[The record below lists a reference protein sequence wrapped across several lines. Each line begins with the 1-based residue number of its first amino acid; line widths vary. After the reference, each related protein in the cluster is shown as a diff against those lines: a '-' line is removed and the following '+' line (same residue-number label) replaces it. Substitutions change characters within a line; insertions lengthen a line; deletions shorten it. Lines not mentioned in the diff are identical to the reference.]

1 MPPTPG
7 PRPFSPRPSPI
18 STTDVARAGRRL
30 GFPTVLGG
38 EAWWE
43 EDRPAEGGRRTVVHR
58 AADGTLT
65 DLLPAPWDA
74 RTRVHEYGGRS
85 YVVVPGHGLVFAH
98 HPDQRLYLARSHAGG
113 EPGTDRP
120 RPVTPEPREPGA
132 LRYADL
138 RYADLRVQDGPD
150 GAGSAGGPGGAGG
163 AGGPR
168 VWCVRERHDQD
179 AKVTRSIVAVEL
191 TGTGEIAELVTGSDF
206 YASPTPS
213 PDGRHLAYIC
223 WNHPN
228 MPWTGTEL
236 RVTRLS
242 DGATWTV
249 MGGPAESVLAPLWS
263 DERRLYAISDRSG
276 WWNLYRADISGSS
289 CEPVFPAE
297 EEFAGPLWQL
307 GGLPYAMLGDGRLA
321 VLHGRGDLRMGVLD
335 PEAGTLTDLD
345 VPFVGWAP
353 VLDAD
358 GDVLIGLGY
367 REGAPRSVVRI
378 HAATTAD
385 TADDADDADAIGPG
399 PGHAVG
405 PGQADRAGH
414 AGHAG
419 RSRQAG
425 RSDRASH
432 ADRAD
437 ELRREVEG
445 VAAGVLP
452 APRAVQFEAVELE
465 AVQFEAMQQEAMK
478 FGAGGFGAGE
488 LGAGELGAEGFG
500 AAPGTRR
507 VHAYLHPPEQAD
519 EGGAPYVV
527 FVHGGPTGHAT
538 SEFSL
543 EKAFFTSRGIGVID
557 VNYGG
562 SSGYGRAYRERL
574 RGRWGVIDVEDVIAA
589 AKWLVAEGLADPAR
603 IAVRGASA
611 GGWTVMA
618 ACAAS
623 DVFAGGVSVA
633 GVSTLRPLVAAT
645 HDFES
650 RYVEWLVG
658 PEDRYGEREP
668 LARADRVNCPMLLMQ
683 GLADPVVP
691 PAQSRAFAERLL
703 ARGVP
708 CTYLTFEG
716 EAHGF
721 RRLETRAAA
730 LAAELSF
737 YLQIFR

>member
-7 PRPFSPRPSPI
+7 PRSFSPRPSPI
-18 STTDVARAGRRL
+18 STTDVARAGLRL
-30 GFPTVLGG
+30 GFPTVLGR
-38 EAWWE
+38 ETWWE
-43 EDRPAEGGRRTVVHR
+43 EDRAAEGGRRTVVHR
-58 AADGTLT
+58 AADGALT

-98 HPDQRLYLARSHAGG
+98 HPDQRLYLARPRAGG
-113 EPGTDRP
+113 EPGSGAERP
-120 RPVTPEPREPGA
+120 RPVTPEPDEPGA

-138 RYADLRVQDGPD
+138 RVQNGPD
-150 GAGSAGGPGGAGG
+150 
-163 AGGPR
+163 GPR
-168 VWCVRERHDQD
+168 VWCVRERHHQD
-179 AKVTRSIVAVEL
+179 AKVTRSIVSVAL
-191 TGTGEIAELVTGSDF
+191 TGAGDVTEQVTGSDF

-223 WNHPN
+223 WNHPH

-242 DGATWTV
+242 DGVTRTV
-249 MGGPAESVLAPLWS
+249 MGGPAESVLAPLWC
-263 DERRLYAISDRSG
+263 DERRLYAVSDRSG

-289 CEPVFPAE
+289 CEALCPAE

-307 GGLPYAMLGDGRLA
+307 GGLPYAVLGDGRLA
-321 VLHGRGDLRMGVLD
+321 VLHGRGDLRLGVLD
-335 PEAGTLTDLD
+335 AETGTLTDLD
-345 VPFVGWAP
+345 VPFQGWAP

-358 GDVLIGLGY
+358 GDVLVGLGY
-367 REGAPRSVVRI
+367 RAGAPRSVVRI
-378 HAATTAD
+378 DAAGGSRA
-385 TADDADDADAIGPG
+385 PG
-399 PGHAVG
+399 
-405 PGQADRAGH
+405 D
-414 AGHAG
+414 AG
-419 RSRQAG
+419 RAE
-425 RSDRASH
+425 
-432 ADRAD
+432 
-437 ELRREVEG
+437 ELRREIEDVP
-445 VAAGVLP
+445 AGVLP
-452 APRAVQFEAVELE
+452 VPRTVEFEAVGSE
-465 AVQFEAMQQEAMK
+465 AVGFEAGP
-478 FGAGGFGAGE
+478 GA
-488 LGAGELGAEGFG
+488 
-500 AAPGTRR
+500 R
-507 VHAYLHPPEQAD
+507 VHAYLYPPEQPD
-519 EGGAPYVV
+519 VGGAPYVV

-538 SEFSL
+538 SELSL

-574 RGRWGVIDVEDVIAA
+574 RGRWGVTDVEDVIAA

-618 ACAAS
+618 ACGAS
-623 DVFAGGVSVA
+623 DVFAGGVSMA
-633 GVSTLRPLVAAT
+633 GVSALGPLVAAT

-668 LARADRVNCPMLLMQ
+668 LARAHRVNCPMLLMQ

-691 PAQSRAFAERLL
+691 PAQSQAFAERLM

-721 RRLETRAAA
+721 RRLETKAAA

>member
-7 PRPFSPRPSPI
+7 PRSFSPRPSPI
-18 STTDVARAGRRL
+18 STTDVARAGLRL
-30 GFPTVLGG
+30 GFPTVLGR
-38 EAWWE
+38 ETWWE
-43 EDRPAEGGRRTVVHR
+43 EDRAAEGGRRTVVHR
-58 AADGTLT
+58 AADGALT

-98 HPDQRLYLARSHAGG
+98 HPDQRLYLARPRAGG
-113 EPGTDRP
+113 EPGSGAERP
-120 RPVTPEPREPGA
+120 RPITPEPDEPGA
-132 LRYADL
+132 L

-150 GAGSAGGPGGAGG
+150 G
-163 AGGPR
+163 PR
-168 VWCVRERHDQD
+168 VWCVRERHHQD
-179 AKVTRSIVAVEL
+179 AKVTRSIVSVAL
-191 TGTGEIAELVTGSDF
+191 TGAGDVTEQVTGSDF

-223 WNHPN
+223 WNHPH

-242 DGATWTV
+242 DGATRTV
-249 MGGPAESVLAPLWS
+249 MGGPAESVLAPLWC
-263 DERRLYAISDRSG
+263 DERRLYAVSDRSG
-276 WWNLYRADISGSS
+276 WWNLYRADVSGSS
-289 CEPVFPAE
+289 CEAICLAE

-307 GGLPYAMLGDGRLA
+307 GGLPYAVLGDGRLA
-321 VLHGRGDLRMGVLD
+321 VLHGRGDLRLGVLD
-335 PEAGTLTDLD
+335 PETGTLTDLD
-345 VPFVGWAP
+345 VPFEGWAP

-358 GDVLIGLGY
+358 GDVLAGLGY
-367 REGAPRSVVRI
+367 RTGAPRSVVRI
-378 HAATTAD
+378 D
-385 TADDADDADAIGPG
+385 TADVAGGTGRAGR
-399 PGHAVG
+399 
-405 PGQADRAGH
+405 ADRAE
-414 AGHAG
+414 
-419 RSRQAG
+419 
-425 RSDRASH
+425 
-432 ADRAD
+432 
-437 ELRREVEG
+437 ELRREIEDVP
-445 VAAGVLP
+445 AGVLP
-452 APRAVQFEAVELE
+452 VPRAVEFEAVEFEAAEFEAAEFEAAGLE
-465 AVQFEAMQQEAMK
+465 A
-478 FGAGGFGAGE
+478 G
-488 LGAGELGAEGFG
+488 
-500 AAPGTRR
+500 PGTR
-507 VHAYLHPPEQAD
+507 VHAYLYPPQQAD
-519 EGGAPYVV
+519 VGGAPYVV

-538 SEFSL
+538 SELSL

-574 RGRWGVIDVEDVIAA
+574 RGQWGVTDVEDVITA

-618 ACAAS
+618 ACGAS

-633 GVSTLRPLVAAT
+633 GVSALGPLVAAT

-691 PAQSRAFAERLL
+691 PAQSQAFAERLM

-721 RRLETRAAA
+721 RRLETKAAA

>member
-7 PRPFSPRPSPI
+7 PRSFSPRPSPI
-18 STTDVARAGRRL
+18 STADVARAGLRL

-38 EAWWE
+38 ETWWE

-98 HPDQRLYLARSHAGG
+98 HPDQRLYLARSHGGG
-113 EPGTDRP
+113 EPGSGAERP
-120 RPVTPEPREPGA
+120 RPVTPEPDEPGV
-132 LRYADL
+132 L
-138 RYADLRVQDGPD
+138 RYADLRVQD
-150 GAGSAGGPGGAGG
+150 AGGP
-163 AGGPR
+163 GGPR
-168 VWCVRERHDQD
+168 VWCVRERHHQD
-179 AKVTRSIVAVEL
+179 AKVTRSIVAVEPA
-191 TGTGEIAELVTGSDF
+191 GAGDVAELVTGSDF

-223 WNHPN
+223 WNHPR

-249 MGGPAESVLAPLWS
+249 MGGPAESVLAPVWC

-276 WWNLYRADISGSS
+276 WWNLYRADMSGSS
-289 CEPVFPAE
+289 CEPLYPAE

-307 GGLPYAMLGDGRLA
+307 GGLPYAVLGDGRLA
-321 VLHGRGDLRMGVLD
+321 VLHGRGDLRLGVLD
-335 PEAGTLTDLD
+335 PETGTLTDLD
-345 VPFVGWAP
+345 VPFEGWAP

-358 GDVLIGLGY
+358 GDVLAGLGY
-367 REGAPRSVVRI
+367 RAGAPRSVVRI
-378 HAATTAD
+378 DAAGA
-385 TADDADDADAIGPG
+385 
-399 PGHAVG
+399 
-405 PGQADRAGH
+405 AGH
-414 AGHAG
+414 SAGAGHAG
-419 RSRQAG
+419 RTG
-425 RSDRASH
+425 RAV
-432 ADRAD
+432 
-437 ELRREVEG
+437 ELRREIEDVP
-445 VAAGVLP
+445 AGVLP
-452 APRAVQFEAVELE
+452 APLAVEFEAVEIGGVE
-465 AVQFEAMQQEAMK
+465 I
-478 FGAGGFGAGE
+478 GAG
-488 LGAGELGAEGFG
+488 
-500 AAPGTRR
+500 PGMR
-507 VHAYLHPPEQAD
+507 VHAYLYPPDQAD

-538 SEFSL
+538 SELSL

-574 RGRWGVIDVEDVIAA
+574 RGRWGVTDVEDVIAA

-618 ACAAS
+618 ACGAS

-633 GVSTLRPLVAAT
+633 GVSALGPLVAAT

-668 LARADRVNCPMLLMQ
+668 LARADQVNCPMLLMQ

-721 RRLETRAAA
+721 RRLETKAAA

>member
-1 MPPTPG
+1 MPPAPG
-7 PRPFSPRPSPI
+7 PRPFSPRPSSI
-18 STTDVARAGRRL
+18 STADVARAGLRL

-38 EAWWE
+38 ETWWE

-58 AADGTLT
+58 AADGSLT

-85 YVVVPGHGLVFAH
+85 YAVVPGHGIVFAH
-98 HPDQRLYLARSHAGG
+98 HTDQRLYLARPPAGG
-113 EPGTDRP
+113 EPGPGAERP
-120 RPVTPEPREPGA
+120 RPVTPEPDEPGA

-138 RYADLRVQDGPD
+138 RVQDG
-150 GAGSAGGPGGAGG
+150 AGGT
-163 AGGPR
+163 GGPR
-168 VWCVRERHDQD
+168 VWCVRERHHQD
-179 AKVTRSIVAVEL
+179 AKVTRSIVAVEP
-191 TGTGEIAELVTGSDF
+191 TGTGEVAEVITGCDF

-223 WNHPN
+223 WNHPH
-228 MPWTGTEL
+228 MPWTRTEL

-242 DGATWTV
+242 DGATRTV
-249 MGGPAESVLAPLWS
+249 LGGLAESVLAPLWC
-263 DERRLYAISDRSG
+263 DERRLYAVSDRSG

-289 CEPVFPAE
+289 CEALWPAE

-307 GGLPYAMLGDGRLA
+307 GGLPYAVLGDGRLA
-321 VLHGRGDLRMGVLD
+321 VLHGRGDLRLGVLD
-335 PEAGTLTDLD
+335 PETRTLVDLD
-345 VPFVGWAP
+345 VPFQGWAP
-353 VLDAD
+353 VLHAD
-358 GDVLIGLGY
+358 GDVLVGLGY
-367 REGAPRSVVRI
+367 RSGAPRSVVRI
-378 HAATTAD
+378 D
-385 TADDADDADAIGPG
+385 TAGGPDDPSDAGDAHGEG
-399 PGHAVG
+399 AREGVG
-405 PGQADRAGH
+405 DAAQAGGTALAARAGGAARAPR
-414 AGHAG
+414 AGLAGGAGLVGRAALAG
-419 RSRQAG
+419 RSE
-425 RSDRASH
+425 
-432 ADRAD
+432 
-437 ELRREVEG
+437 ELRREIDDVP
-445 VAAGVLP
+445 AGVLP
-452 APRAVQFEAVELE
+452 APRVVEF
-465 AVQFEAMQQEAMK
+465 V
-478 FGAGGFGAGE
+478 AG
-488 LGAGELGAEGFG
+488 
-500 AAPGTRR
+500 PDVR
-507 VHAYLHPPEQAD
+507 VHAYLYPPEQPD
-519 EGGAPYVV
+519 EGGVPYVV

-538 SEFSL
+538 SELSL

-574 RGRWGVIDVEDVIAA
+574 RGRWGVTDVEDVIAA

-618 ACAAS
+618 ACGAS

-633 GVSTLRPLVAAT
+633 GVSALGPLVAAT

-721 RRLETRAAA
+721 RRLETKAAA

>member
-18 STTDVARAGRRL
+18 STTDVARAGLRL
-30 GFPTVLGG
+30 GFPSVLGR
-38 EAWWE
+38 ETWWE

-85 YVVVPGHGLVFAH
+85 YVVVPRHGLVFAH
-98 HPDQRLYLARSHAGG
+98 HPDQRLYLAPSR
-113 EPGTDRP
+113 PGDGPDPAAERP
-120 RPVTPEPREPGA
+120 VPVTPAPDAPGA
-132 LRYADL
+132 L

-150 GAGSAGGPGGAGG
+150 G
-163 AGGPR
+163 PR
-168 VWCVRERHDQD
+168 VWCVRERHRQD
-179 AKVTRSIVAVEL
+179 AEVTRSIVSVAL
-191 TGTGEIAELVTGSDF
+191 SGAGDVTEWAAGSDF

-223 WNHPN
+223 WNHPH

-249 MGGPAESVLAPLWS
+249 MGGPDESVLAPLWCG
-263 DERRLYAISDRSG
+263 ERHLYAVSDRSG
-276 WWNLYRADISGSS
+276 WWNLYRADVSGSS
-289 CEPVFPAE
+289 CEALCPLD
-297 EEFAGPLWQL
+297 EEFAGPPWQL
-307 GGLPYAMLGDGRLA
+307 GGLPYAVLGDGRIA
-321 VLHGRGDLRMGVLD
+321 VPHGRGDLRLGVLD
-335 PEAGTLTDLD
+335 PETGRLSDLD
-345 VPFVGWAP
+345 VPYRGWSP
-353 VLDAD
+353 VLDTD
-358 GDVLIGLGY
+358 GDVLVGIGYGPDV
-367 REGAPRSVVRI
+367 PRSVVRI
-378 HAATTAD
+378 DPTG
-385 TADDADDADAIGPG
+385 DAG
-399 PGHAVG
+399 
-405 PGQADRAGH
+405 RAG
-414 AGHAG
+414 
-419 RSRQAG
+419 
-425 RSDRASH
+425 RAE
-432 ADRAD
+432 
-437 ELRREVEG
+437 ELRREIDDVP
-445 VAAGVLP
+445 AGVLP
-452 APRAVQFEAVELE
+452 VPRAVEFEA
-465 AVQFEAMQQEAMK
+465 
-478 FGAGGFGAGE
+478 G
-488 LGAGELGAEGFG
+488 
-500 AAPGTRR
+500 PGMR
-507 VHAYLHPPEQAD
+507 VHAYLYPPEGAD

-538 SEFSL
+538 SEL
-543 EKAFFTSRGIGVID
+543 GLDKAFLTSRGIGVID

-574 RGRWGVIDVEDVIAA
+574 RGRWGVTDVEDVVAA

-618 ACAAS
+618 ACGAS

-633 GVSTLRPLVAAT
+633 GVSALAPLVAAT

-658 PEDRYGEREP
+658 PEDRYAEREP
-668 LARADRVNCPMLLMQ
+668 LALADRVTCPMLLMQ

-691 PAQSRAFAERLL
+691 PAQSQAFADRLT

-737 YLQIFR
+737 YLQIFG

>member
-18 STTDVARAGRRL
+18 STTDVARTGLRL
-30 GFPTVLGG
+30 GFPTVLGR
-38 EAWWE
+38 ETWWE

-58 AADGTLT
+58 AADGALT

-85 YVVVPGHGLVFAH
+85 YAVVPGHGIVFAH
-98 HPDQRLYLARSHAGG
+98 HPDQRLYLARPRAGG
-113 EPGTDRP
+113 EPGLGTERP
-120 RPVTPEPREPGA
+120 RPITPEPDEPGA

-138 RYADLRVQDGPD
+138 RVQDG
-150 GAGSAGGPGGAGG
+150 AGGPD
-163 AGGPR
+163 GPR
-168 VWCVRERHDQD
+168 VWCVRERHHQD
-179 AKVTRSIVAVEL
+179 ATVTRSIVSVEP
-191 TGTGEIAELVTGSDF
+191 TGAGEIAEWVAGSDF

-213 PDGRHLAYIC
+213 PDGSHLAYIC
-223 WNHPN
+223 WNHPR

-249 MGGPAESVLAPLWS
+249 MGGPAESVLAPLWC

-276 WWNLYRADISGSS
+276 WWNLYRADMSGSS
-289 CEPVFPAE
+289 CEALCPAE

-307 GGLPYAMLGDGRLA
+307 GGLPYAALGDGRLA
-321 VLHGRGDLRMGVLD
+321 VLHGRGDLRLGVLD
-335 PEAGTLTDLD
+335 PETGTLTDLD
-345 VPFVGWAP
+345 VPYPGWAP

-358 GDVLIGLGY
+358 GDVLVGIGYGPD
-367 REGAPRSVVRI
+367 APRSVVRI
-378 HAATTAD
+378 DPAAGGAE
-385 TADDADDADAIGPG
+385 
-399 PGHAVG
+399 AV
-405 PGQADRAGH
+405 R
-414 AGHAG
+414 
-419 RSRQAG
+419 REI
-425 RSDRASH
+425 
-432 ADRAD
+432 D
-437 ELRREVEG
+437 ELPG
-445 VAAGVLP
+445 AAVLP
-452 APRAVQFEAVELE
+452 MPRAVEFGAVE
-465 AVQFEAMQQEAMK
+465 
-478 FGAGGFGAGE
+478 FGAVEFDTAS
-488 LGAGELGAEGFG
+488 
-500 AAPGTRR
+500 GTS
-507 VHAYLHPPEQAD
+507 VHAYLYPPQQAD

-527 FVHGGPTGHAT
+527 FVHGGPTAHAT
-538 SEFSL
+538 SELSL

-574 RGRWGVIDVEDVIAA
+574 RGRWGVTDVEDVVAA
-589 AKWLVAEGLADPAR
+589 AKWLVAEGLADPGR
-603 IAVRGASA
+603 IAVRGGSA

-618 ACAAS
+618 ACGAS

-633 GVSTLRPLVAAT
+633 GVSALAPLVAAT

-668 LARADRVNCPMLLMQ
+668 LARADQVNCPMLLMQ

-691 PAQSRAFAERLL
+691 PAQSRAFAERLM

-721 RRLETRAAA
+721 RRLETKAAA

>member
-18 STTDVARAGRRL
+18 STTDVARAGLRL
-30 GFPTVLGG
+30 GFPSVLGA
-38 EAWWE
+38 ETWWE

-58 AADGTLT
+58 AADGALT

-85 YVVVPGHGLVFAH
+85 YVVVPGHGIVFAH
-98 HPDQRLYLARSHAGG
+98 HPDQRLYLARPRAGG
-113 EPGTDRP
+113 EPGLGAAEPP
-120 RPVTPEPREPGA
+120 RPVTPEPDEPGA

-138 RYADLRVQDGPD
+138 RIQDGP
-150 GAGSAGGPGGAGG
+150 
-163 AGGPR
+163 GGPR
-168 VWCVRERHDQD
+168 VWCVRERHHED
-179 AKVTRSIVAVEL
+179 AKVTRSIVAVDP
-191 TGTGEIAELVTGSDF
+191 TGDGEVAELVTGSDF

-213 PDGRHLAYIC
+213 PDGRHLAYVC
-223 WNHPN
+223 WNHPH

-249 MGGPAESVLAPLWS
+249 MGGPAESVLAPLWC
-263 DERRLYAISDRSG
+263 DERRLYAVSDRSG
-276 WWNLYRADISGSS
+276 WYNLYRADISGSS
-289 CEPVFPAE
+289 FEAPCPAE

-307 GGLPYAMLGDGRLA
+307 GGLPYAVLGDGRLA
-321 VLHGRGDLRMGVLD
+321 VLHGRGDLRLGVLD
-335 PEAGTLTDLD
+335 PETGTLTDLD
-345 VPFVGWAP
+345 VPFQGWAP
-353 VLDAD
+353 ALDAD

-367 REGAPRSVVRI
+367 RAGAPRSVVRI
-378 HAATTAD
+378 DAADA
-385 TADDADDADAIGPG
+385 ADDADDAG
-399 PGHAVG
+399 
-405 PGQADRAGH
+405 RAGR
-414 AGHAG
+414 AG
-419 RSRQAG
+419 RAE
-425 RSDRASH
+425 
-432 ADRAD
+432 
-437 ELRREVEG
+437 ELRREIDDIP
-445 VAAGVLP
+445 AGVLP
-452 APRAVQFEAVELE
+452 APRAVEFATAEFGTAGVRTAEFEA
-465 AVQFEAMQQEAMK
+465 
-478 FGAGGFGAGE
+478 GAGM
-488 LGAGELGAEGFG
+488 
-500 AAPGTRR
+500 R
-507 VHAYLHPPEQAD
+507 VHAYLYPPEQAD

-538 SEFSL
+538 SELSL

-574 RGRWGVIDVEDVIAA
+574 RGRWGVTDVEDVVAA
-589 AKWLVAEGLADPAR
+589 ARWLVAEGLADPAR

-633 GVSTLRPLVAAT
+633 GVSALGPLVAAT

-658 PEDRYGEREP
+658 PENRYGEREP
-668 LARADRVNCPMLLMQ
+668 LARADQVNCPMLLMQ

-691 PAQSRAFAERLL
+691 PAQSQAFAERLM

-708 CTYLTFEG
+708 CTFLTFEG

-721 RRLETRAAA
+721 RRLETKAAA

>member
-1 MPPTPG
+1 
-7 PRPFSPRPSPI
+7 
-18 STTDVARAGRRL
+18 
-30 GFPTVLGG
+30 
-38 EAWWE
+38 
-43 EDRPAEGGRRTVVHR
+43 
-58 AADGTLT
+58 
-65 DLLPAPWDA
+65 
-74 RTRVHEYGGRS
+74 
-85 YVVVPGHGLVFAH
+85 
-98 HPDQRLYLARSHAGG
+98 
-113 EPGTDRP
+113 
-120 RPVTPEPREPGA
+120 
-132 LRYADL
+132 
-138 RYADLRVQDGPD
+138 
-150 GAGSAGGPGGAGG
+150 
-163 AGGPR
+163 
-168 VWCVRERHDQD
+168 
-179 AKVTRSIVAVEL
+179 
-191 TGTGEIAELVTGSDF
+191 
-206 YASPTPS
+206 
-213 PDGRHLAYIC
+213 
-223 WNHPN
+223 

-321 VLHGRGDLRMGVLD
+321 VLHGRGDLRLGVLD
-335 PEAGTLTDLD
+335 PKAGTLTDLD

-378 HAATTAD
+378 HATADATADATT
-385 TADDADDADAIGPG
+385 TDADADVIG

-405 PGQADRAGH
+405 RGQADRAGH

-425 RSDRASH
+425 RSDRATH

-452 APRAVQFEAVELE
+452 APRAVQFEAV
-465 AVQFEAMQQEAMK
+465 QQEAMK
-478 FGAGGFGAGE
+478 FGAVASEAGGFGAGQ
-488 LGAGELGAEGFG
+488 LGAGGLG

-574 RGRWGVIDVEDVIAA
+574 RGRWGVTDVEDVIAA

-633 GVSTLRPLVAAT
+633 GVSTLGPLVAAT

>member
-1 MPPTPG
+1 M
-7 PRPFSPRPSPI
+7 
-18 STTDVARAGRRL
+18 ARSGLRL

-38 EAWWE
+38 ETWWE

-58 AADGTLT
+58 AADGALT

-85 YVVVPGHGLVFAH
+85 YVVVPGHGVVFAH
-98 HPDQRLYLARSHAGG
+98 HADQRLYLARVSGSRA
-113 EPGTDRP
+113 ERP
-120 RPVTPEPREPGA
+120 RPITPEPKEPAA

-138 RYADLRVQDGPD
+138 RVHGGPD
-150 GAGSAGGPGGAGG
+150 G
-163 AGGPR
+163 PR
-168 VWCVRERHDQD
+168 LWCVRERHHQD
-179 AKVTRSIVAVEL
+179 AEVTRSIVSVAL
-191 TGTGEIAELVTGSDF
+191 TGDHEITEWVTGSDF

-213 PDGRHLAYIC
+213 PDGRHLAYVC
-223 WNHPN
+223 WSHPH
-228 MPWTGTEL
+228 MPWTSTEL

-242 DGATWTV
+242 DGATRLV
-249 MGGPAESVLAPLWS
+249 MGGRDESVLAPVWC
-263 DERRLYAISDRSG
+263 DDRRLYVVSDRSG
-276 WWNLYRADISGSS
+276 WWNLYRADVSTAA
-289 CEPVFPAE
+289 CEALCPAE

-307 GGLPYAMLGDGRLA
+307 GGLPYAVLDGGRLA
-321 VLHGRGDLRMGVLD
+321 VLHGHGDLRLGILD
-335 PEAGTLTDLD
+335 PDTGTLRDLD
-345 VPFVGWAP
+345 VPFRGWSP

-358 GDVLIGLGY
+358 GGTLAGIGYGPD
-367 REGAPRSVVRI
+367 RPRTVVRI
-378 HAATTAD
+378 D
-385 TADDADDADAIGPG
+385 TATG
-399 PGHAVG
+399 
-405 PGQADRAGH
+405 RA
-414 AGHAG
+414 
-419 RSRQAG
+419 
-425 RSDRASH
+425 
-432 ADRAD
+432 
-437 ELRREVEG
+437 EEVRREIEDLP
-445 VAAGVLP
+445 AAAVLP
-452 APRAVQFEAVELE
+452 VPCAVEFKTVEFKTAEFETAEFEAVE
-465 AVQFEAMQQEAMK
+465 FEAAEPRAVD
-478 FGAGGFGAGE
+478 FDGGAGG
-488 LGAGELGAEGFG
+488 
-500 AAPGTRR
+500 R
-507 VHAYLHPPEQAD
+507 VHAYLYPPRQAD

-527 FVHGGPTGHAT
+527 FVHGGPTSHAT
-538 SEFSL
+538 SELSL

-562 SSGYGRAYRERL
+562 STGYGRAYRERL
-574 RGRWGVIDVEDVIAA
+574 RGRWGVTDVEDVIAA
-589 AKWLVAEGLADPAR
+589 AKWLIAEGLADPAR

-618 ACAAS
+618 ACGAS

-633 GVSTLRPLVAAT
+633 GVSALAPLVAAT

-691 PAQSRAFAERLL
+691 PSQSRAFADRLM
-703 ARGVP
+703 ARGVL

>member
-7 PRPFSPRPSPI
+7 PRSFSPRPSPI
-18 STTDVARAGRRL
+18 STTDVARAGLRL

-38 EAWWE
+38 ETWWE

-58 AADGTLT
+58 ATDGVLT

-85 YVVVPGHGLVFAH
+85 YVVVPGHGIVFAH
-98 HPDQRLYLARSHAGG
+98 HPDQRLYLARSRAGG
-113 EPGTDRP
+113 EPGPGAEPP
-120 RPVTPEPREPGA
+120 RPVTPEPDAPGA

-138 RYADLRVQDGPD
+138 RVEDGPD
-150 GAGSAGGPGGAGG
+150 
-163 AGGPR
+163 GPR
-168 VWCVRERHDQD
+168 VWCVRERHHQD
-179 AKVTRSIVAVEL
+179 AKVTRSIVAVEP
-191 TGTGEIAELVTGSDF
+191 TGAGEVAEQVTGSDF

-223 WNHPN
+223 WNHPH

-249 MGGPAESVLAPLWS
+249 MGGPAESVLAPRWC
-263 DERRLYAISDRSG
+263 DERRLYAVSDRSG

-289 CEPVFPAE
+289 CEALCPAE

-307 GGLPYAMLGDGRLA
+307 GGLPYAVLGDGRLA
-321 VLHGRGDLRMGVLD
+321 VLHGRGDLRLGVLD
-335 PEAGTLTDLD
+335 PETGTLADLD
-345 VPFVGWAP
+345 VPFAGWAP

-358 GDVLIGLGY
+358 GDVLVGLGY
-367 REGAPRSVVRI
+367 RAGAPRSVVRI
-378 HAATTAD
+378 DAAEGSGDAGRAAGTAD
-385 TADDADDADAIGPG
+385 TG
-399 PGHAVG
+399 
-405 PGQADRAGH
+405 RAE
-414 AGHAG
+414 
-419 RSRQAG
+419 
-425 RSDRASH
+425 
-432 ADRAD
+432 
-437 ELRREVEG
+437 ELRREIEDVP
-445 VAAGVLP
+445 ADVLP
-452 APRAVQFEAVELE
+452 APCVVEFGAVDFEA
-465 AVQFEAMQQEAMK
+465 
-478 FGAGGFGAGE
+478 G
-488 LGAGELGAEGFG
+488 
-500 AAPGTRR
+500 PGMR
-507 VHAYLHPPEQAD
+507 VHAYLYPPEQAD

-538 SEFSL
+538 SELSL
-543 EKAFFTSRGIGVID
+543 EKAFFTSRGIGVLD

-574 RGRWGVIDVEDVIAA
+574 RGRWGVTDVEDVVAA
-589 AKWLVAEGLADPAR
+589 AKWLAAEGLADPAR

-618 ACAAS
+618 ACGAS

-633 GVSTLRPLVAAT
+633 GVSALGPLVAAT

-668 LARADRVNCPMLLMQ
+668 LARADQVNCPMLLMQ

-691 PAQSRAFAERLL
+691 PAQSQAFAERLM

-721 RRLETRAAA
+721 RRLETKAAA

>member
-1 MPPTPG
+1 MPPSPG
-7 PRPFSPRPSPI
+7 LRPFSPRPSPI
-18 STTDVARAGRRL
+18 STTDVARAGLRL

-38 EAWWE
+38 EIWWE

-58 AADGTLT
+58 AADGTLH
-65 DLLPAPWDA
+65 DLLPAPWDV

-85 YVVVPGHGLVFAH
+85 YLVVPGHGMVFAH
-98 HPDQRLYLARSHAGG
+98 HPDQRLYLARPRPAGG
-113 EPGTDRP
+113 PGTEPGPQRP
-120 RPVTPEPREPGA
+120 RPITPEPDEPAG

-138 RYADLRVQDGPD
+138 RFQDGPD
-150 GAGSAGGPGGAGG
+150 
-163 AGGPR
+163 GPR
-168 VWCVRERHDQD
+168 VWCVRERHHQHG
-179 AKVTRSIVAVEL
+179 KVTRSIVSVAL
-191 TGTGEIAELVTGSDF
+191 TGDGEIAEWVTGSDF

-223 WNHPN
+223 WNHPH
-228 MPWTGTEL
+228 MPWSRAEL

-249 MGGPAESVLAPLWS
+249 MGGPEESVLAPMWC
-263 DERRLYAISDRSG
+263 DDRRLYAVSDRSG
-276 WWNLYRADISGSS
+276 WWNLYRADITGSS
-289 CEPVFPAE
+289 CEALCPAE

-307 GGLPYAMLGDGRLA
+307 GGLPYAALGDGRLA
-321 VLHGRGDLRMGVLD
+321 VLHGRGDLRLGVLD
-335 PEAGTLTDLD
+335 PDTGVLTDLD
-345 VPFVGWAP
+345 VPFDGWSP

-358 GDVLIGLGY
+358 GDVLAGIGYGPLV
-367 REGAPRSVVRI
+367 PRTVVRI
-378 HAATTAD
+378 GLATG
-385 TADDADDADAIGPG
+385 DAEE
-399 PGHAVG
+399 V
-405 PGQADRAGH
+405 
-414 AGHAG
+414 
-419 RSRQAG
+419 
-425 RSDRASH
+425 
-432 ADRAD
+432 
-437 ELRREVEG
+437 RREID
-445 VAAGVLP
+445 VLP
-452 APRAVQFEAVELE
+452 PADVLPVPRTVEFEA
-465 AVQFEAMQQEAMK
+465 AS
-478 FGAGGFGAGE
+478 G
-488 LGAGELGAEGFG
+488 
-500 AAPGTRR
+500 RR
-507 VHAYLHPPEQAD
+507 VHAYLYPPDQPD

-527 FVHGGPTGHAT
+527 FVHGGPTGHVT
-538 SEFSL
+538 SELSL

-574 RGRWGVIDVEDVIAA
+574 RGLWGVTDVEDTIAA

-618 ACAAS
+618 ACGAS

-633 GVSTLRPLVAAT
+633 GVSVLAPLVAAT

-668 LARADRVNCPMLLMQ
+668 LARADRVSCPMLLMQ
-683 GLADPVVP
+683 GLADPIVP
-691 PAQSRAFAERLL
+691 PAQSRAFAEQLT

-721 RRLETRAAA
+721 RKLQTRAAA

>member
-7 PRPFSPRPSPI
+7 PRPFSPRPSSI
-18 STTDVARAGRRL
+18 SNADVARAGRRL
-30 GFPTVLGG
+30 GFPTALGG
-38 EAWWE
+38 ETWWE

-58 AADGTLT
+58 AADGSLA

-85 YVVVPGHGLVFAH
+85 YAVVPGHGIVFAH
-98 HPDQRLYLARSHAGG
+98 HADQRLYLAGPRTRG
-113 EPGTDRP
+113 EPGGPGAERP
-120 RPVTPEPREPGA
+120 RPVTPEPDEPGT
-132 LRYADL
+132 L
-138 RYADLRVQDGPD
+138 RYADLRVQD
-150 GAGSAGGPGGAGG
+150 G

-168 VWCVRERHDQD
+168 VWCVRERHHHD
-179 AKVTRSIVAVEL
+179 AKVTRSIVAVDP
-191 TGTGEIAELVTGSDF
+191 TGAAEVAEVVTGSDF

-223 WNHPN
+223 WNHPH

-249 MGGPAESVLAPLWS
+249 LGGTAESVLAPVWC
-263 DERRLYAISDRSG
+263 DERRLYAVSDRSG
-276 WWNLYRADISGSS
+276 WWNLYRADITGSS
-289 CEPVFPAE
+289 CEPLCPAE

-307 GGLPYAMLGDGRLA
+307 GGLPYAVLGDGRLA
-321 VLHGRGDLRMGVLD
+321 VLHGRGDLRLGVLD
-335 PEAGTLTDLD
+335 PETRTLADLD
-345 VPFVGWAP
+345 IPFQGWAP
-353 VLDAD
+353 VLHGD
-358 GDVLIGLGY
+358 GDDVLVGLGY
-367 REGAPRSVVRI
+367 RSGAPRSVVRI
-378 HAATTAD
+378 GTAG
-385 TADDADDADAIGPG
+385 GPG
-399 PGHAVG
+399 DLTA
-405 PGQADRAGH
+405 RAE
-414 AGHAG
+414 
-419 RSRQAG
+419 
-425 RSDRASH
+425 
-432 ADRAD
+432 
-437 ELRREVEG
+437 ELRREIDDVP
-445 VAAGVLP
+445 ADVLP
-452 APRAVQFEAVELE
+452 EPRAVEFRV
-465 AVQFEAMQQEAMK
+465 
-478 FGAGGFGAGE
+478 
-488 LGAGELGAEGFG
+488 
-500 AAPGTRR
+500 APGVR
-507 VHAYLHPPEQAD
+507 VHAYLYPPEQPD

-538 SEFSL
+538 SELSL
-543 EKAFFTSRGIGVID
+543 DKAFFTTRGIGVLD

-562 SSGYGRAYRERL
+562 SSGYGRAYRDRL
-574 RGRWGVIDVEDVIAA
+574 RGRWGVTDVEDVIAA

-618 ACAAS
+618 ACGAS

-633 GVSTLRPLVAAT
+633 GVSALGPLVAAT

-668 LARADRVNCPMLLMQ
+668 LARAGQVNCPMLLMQ

-721 RRLETRAAA
+721 RRLETKAAA

>member
-1 MPPTPG
+1 MPPAPG

-18 STTDVARAGRRL
+18 STTDVARAGLRL

-38 EAWWE
+38 ETWWE
-43 EDRPAEGGRRTVVHR
+43 EDRPMEGGRRTVVHA
-58 AADGTLT
+58 AADGSLT

-85 YVVVPGHGLVFAH
+85 YAVVPGHGVVFAH
-98 HPDQRLYLARSHAGG
+98 HPDQRLYLARPHAGG
-113 EPGTDRP
+113 EPGPGAEPP
-120 RPVTPEPREPGA
+120 RPVTPEPEEPGA
-132 LRYADL
+132 LRYG
-138 RYADLRVQDGPD
+138 DLRVQDGP
-150 GAGSAGGPGGAGG
+150 AGPL
-163 AGGPR
+163 
-168 VWCVRERHDQD
+168 VWCVRERHHQD
-179 AKVTRSIVAVEL
+179 GKVTRSIVSVAL
-191 TGTGEIAELVTGSDF
+191 TGDHEIAEPVTGSDF

-223 WNHPN
+223 WNHPH

-249 MGGPAESVLAPLWS
+249 LGGPAESVLAPAWC
-263 DERRLYAISDRSG
+263 DARRLYAVSDRSG
-276 WWNLYRADISGSS
+276 WWNLYRADVSGAS
-289 CEPVFPAE
+289 CEALCPAE

-307 GGLPYAMLGDGRLA
+307 GGLPYAVLADGRLA
-321 VLHGRGDLRMGVLD
+321 VLHGRGDLRLGVLAPD
-335 PEAGTLTDLD
+335 TGGLSDLD
-345 VPFVGWAP
+345 VPFRGWSP
-353 VLDAD
+353 VLDTD
-358 GDVLIGLGY
+358 GDVLAGIGYGPDT
-367 REGAPRSVVRI
+367 PRSVVRI
-378 HAATTAD
+378 AAATGSAE
-385 TADDADDADAIGPG
+385 
-399 PGHAVG
+399 
-405 PGQADRAGH
+405 Q
-414 AGHAG
+414 
-419 RSRQAG
+419 
-425 RSDRASH
+425 
-432 ADRAD
+432 
-437 ELRREVEG
+437 LRREVDELPE
-445 VAAGVLP
+445 AAVLP
-452 APRAVQFEAVELE
+452 RSHAVEFEAG
-465 AVQFEAMQQEAMK
+465 Q
-478 FGAGGFGAGE
+478 GG
-488 LGAGELGAEGFG
+488 
-500 AAPGTRR
+500 R
-507 VHAYLHPPEQAD
+507 VHAYLYPPGRDPHDRAD

-527 FVHGGPTGHAT
+527 FVHGGPTAHST
-538 SEFSL
+538 SELSL
-543 EKAFFTSRGIGVID
+543 EKAFFTSRGIGVLD

-562 SSGYGRAYRERL
+562 STGYGRAYRERL
-574 RGRWGVIDVEDVIAA
+574 RGKWGVTDVEDTIAA

-618 ACAAS
+618 ACGAS

-633 GVSTLRPLVAAT
+633 GVSALAPLVAVT

-658 PEDRYGEREP
+658 PEDRYEEREP
-668 LARADRVNCPMLLMQ
+668 LARAGRVNCPMLLMQ

-691 PAQSRAFAERLL
+691 PSQSRAFADRLT